1 MRTTPLF
8 LFFVLALMISF
19 SSCQKQEAPKEKEV
33 TPPVVKEE
41 KMEETKNEEEM
52 KKEIEDDEEDKES
65 EMATY
70 EGHWFTVKYPKEF
83 TASPTTP
90 MAEFRSVQQ
99 EEGTPTR
106 TFVDTD
112 EATFTSPEGEVV
124 FYVFS
129 PQWGGEPDYLLVK
142 DTEKLVE
149 EKMSEEGKDGDK
161 KTLKWGI
168 IAAKDGSY
176 TRSYLSTKMY
186 DDTVHYVVGIQYED
200 QAAYDDY
207 KEEYEAFKKSLVQ
220 YAD

>member
-1 MRTTPLF
+1 M
-8 LFFVLALMISF
+8 FFVLVLMISF
-19 SSCQKQEAPKEKEV
+19 SSCQKQEMPKGKEV
-33 TPPVVKEE
+33 TVPVVKEE
-41 KMEETKNEEEM
+41 KGMESSKADTTVTKEDTEEEA
-52 KKEIEDDEEDKES
+52 KAEI
-65 EMATY
+65 ATY
-70 EGHWFTVKYPKEF
+70 EGHWFTIKYPAEF

-90 MAEFRSVQQ
+90 MAEFRSIQQ
-99 EEGTPTR
+99 EAGTPTR

-112 EATFTSPEGEVV
+112 EATFTSPDGEVV

-142 DTEKLVE
+142 DTEKLVD

-161 KTLKWGI
+161 KTLRWAT